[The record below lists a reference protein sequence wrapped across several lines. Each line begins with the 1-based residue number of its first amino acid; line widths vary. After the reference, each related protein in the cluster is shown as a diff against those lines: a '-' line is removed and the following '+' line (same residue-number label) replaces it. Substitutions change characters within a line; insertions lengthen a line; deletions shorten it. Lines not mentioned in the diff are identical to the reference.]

1 LAALTDATIELIIA
15 GMSSGD
21 VERLKARMQERLPV
35 DADGRITYAACANAV
50 KGRRPS

>member
-35 DADGRITYAACANAV
+35 DADGVSPTLHART
-50 KGRRPS
+50 R